1 MRGSSTARALL
12 AGGLTLAVAASLG
25 VAAGCKKEEK
35 KEATSQ
41 KPAEGAARGSSSD
54 GGLDRKRQAMGRF
67 QGQGLSARLG
77 LEPITVEEVK
87 PLLPGL
93 KGGTPI
99 GQPVSTARGLR
110 VTAMECLT
118 GEMSEIKTNL
128 EARLKELGFTT
139 VRSSERKTMNI
150 VTVSAEKV
158 PYRLSASVRSGPYP
172 DCPADQKKSKLLMSF
187 FKRPPKPPGTPTG
200 GAATAGGAAAPVGQ
214 PPAQGQ
220 STGPGAAAPAPAPQ
234 GGSTPAP
241 TEPTK

>member
-1 MRGSSTARALL
+1 MRGSSTARAIL
-12 AGGLTLAVAASLG
+12 AGGLSLAAVAALG
-25 VAAGCKKEEK
+25 LATGCKKEEK

-41 KPAEGAARGSSSD
+41 KPAEGAAGSRAD
-54 GGLDRKRQAMGRF
+54 GGFERKRAAMGRF

-77 LEPITVEEVK
+77 LEPITVDEVK
-87 PLLPGL
+87 PLLPSL

-99 GQPVSTARGLR
+99 GEPVSTARGLR

-118 GEMSEIKTNL
+118 GDLADIKTSL

-150 VTVSAEKV
+150 VTVSAEKT

-187 FKRPPKPPGTPTG
+187 FKRPPKPPG
-200 GAATAGGAAAPVGQ
+200 AAPGAPGAPTPAGH

-220 STGPGAAAPAPAPQ
+220 STPQGTSTAAPPPE
-234 GGSTPAP
+234 GGSKPAQP
-241 TEPTK
+241 EPNK